1 VNLKRS
7 VPFVAIFL
15 FALFLALLS
24 YQPPLV
30 LFAAFVAYGV
40 SGYVVSAWMMV
51 RERRLRTAGSR

>member
-1 VNLKRS
+1 
-7 VPFVAIFL
+7 
-15 FALFLALLS
+15 
-24 YQPPLV
+24 V